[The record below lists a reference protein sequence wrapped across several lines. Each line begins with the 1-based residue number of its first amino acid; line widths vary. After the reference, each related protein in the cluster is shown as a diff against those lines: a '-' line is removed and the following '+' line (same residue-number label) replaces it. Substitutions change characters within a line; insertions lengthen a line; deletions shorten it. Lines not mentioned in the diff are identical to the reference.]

1 MALQID
7 DETDFNY
14 LVPLS
19 PTDGS
24 LVFINGDSKMAN
36 LLFYQ
41 VRKQTGEHIDKIDVT
56 GAILMSLE
64 DLKNYRNAISENI
77 EATEKREK

>member
-7 DETDFNY
+7 DSTDFNY
-14 LVPLS
+14 MVPLS

-24 LVFINGDSKMAN
+24 LVFINGESKMAN

-41 VRKQTGEHIDKIDVT
+41 VRKQTGEPIDKIDVT
-56 GAILMSLE
+56 GAVLMSLE
-64 DLKNYRNAISENI
+64 DLKNYRDAISENI
-77 EATEKREK
+77 EATENREK

>member
-7 DETDFNY
+7 NETDFNY

-19 PTDGS
+19 PSDGNI
-24 LVFINGDSKMAN
+24 VAINQESGVVN

-56 GAILMSLE
+56 GAILTNVE
-64 DLKNYRNAISENI
+64 DLRKFRDAITENL
-77 EATEKREK
+77 EQHETREK

>member
-1 MALQID
+1 MPLQID
-7 DETDFNY
+7 DNTDFNY

-24 LVFINGDSKMAN
+24 MVFVNAENGMAN

-41 VRKQTGEHIDKIDVT
+41 VRKQTGEHIDKVDVT
-56 GAILMSLE
+56 AAVLMSVE
-64 DLKNYRNAISENI
+64 DLKNYRNAITENLDNL
-77 EATEKREK
+77 EKREK